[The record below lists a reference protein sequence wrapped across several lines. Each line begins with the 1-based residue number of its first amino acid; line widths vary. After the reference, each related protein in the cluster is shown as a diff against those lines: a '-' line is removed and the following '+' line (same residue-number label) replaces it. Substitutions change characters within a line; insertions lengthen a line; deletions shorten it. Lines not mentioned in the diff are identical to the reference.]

1 MDSKHLADDP
11 PTKCSTPNSDRKYLN
26 RSSNRCPTDQGSTPR
41 SLWPLVNTT
50 PQYGSIALPI
60 YLFDCN
66 ISGLT
71 SNILFKDKI
80 EKPKNY
86 YQNHLFKHE
95 SNGAT
100 VAANVQ
106 SKLREELGA
115 GRTGSGVEVNSCDH
129 HEFGQGHMDRY
140 VLSIQFKFQFIFIVS
155 LKGADLNRYTFHSMF
170 SNEKIYLFK
179 SAPFIYYL
187 VLLGYYIH
195 EENCLQRN
203 QTKMSHHPND
213 LFQVICP
220 CSLQESST

>member
-1 MDSKHLADDP
+1 M
-11 PTKCSTPNSDRKYLN
+11 
-26 RSSNRCPTDQGSTPR
+26 
-41 SLWPLVNTT
+41 
-50 PQYGSIALPI
+50 
-60 YLFDCN
+60 
-66 ISGLT
+66 
-71 SNILFKDKI
+71 
-80 EKPKNY
+80 
-86 YQNHLFKHE
+86 
-95 SNGAT
+95 
-100 VAANVQ
+100 AANVQ